1 MLIGAFGHRGTAVE
15 WRRSSEPEP
24 APQQLPPLPRLP
36 RPALPELVQQL
47 LPLLALPQLAPLLEL
62 SLAPLLALPL
72 APSLV
77 PLLPQTRR

>member
-1 MLIGAFGHRGTAVE
+1 MLRL
-15 WRRSSEPEP
+15 PLP
-24 APQQLPPLPRLP
+24 ATPGLLQQLPP
-36 RPALPELVQQL
+36 V
-47 LPLLALPQLAPLLEL
+47 LAMPQLAPLLEL